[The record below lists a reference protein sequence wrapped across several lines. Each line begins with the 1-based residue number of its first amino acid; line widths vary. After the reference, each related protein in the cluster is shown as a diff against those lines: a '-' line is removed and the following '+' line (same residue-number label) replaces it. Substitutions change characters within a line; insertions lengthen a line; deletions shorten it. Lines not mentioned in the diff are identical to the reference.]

1 MGTSHFHCLYTIAN
15 NHYWLFSSLM
25 FWSINVKFLWN
36 TPIFIF
42 ELGLN
47 LIFWGSI
54 IAVLVLI
61 FKWGTEKYI
70 EKFRKDDWG
79 NDDPEDYIV

>member
-1 MGTSHFHCLYTIAN
+1 MLE
-15 NHYWLFSSLM
+15 
-25 FWSINVKFLWN
+25 FLWN

-42 ELGLN
+42 ELALN

-70 EKFRKDDWG
+70 DKFRKDDWG